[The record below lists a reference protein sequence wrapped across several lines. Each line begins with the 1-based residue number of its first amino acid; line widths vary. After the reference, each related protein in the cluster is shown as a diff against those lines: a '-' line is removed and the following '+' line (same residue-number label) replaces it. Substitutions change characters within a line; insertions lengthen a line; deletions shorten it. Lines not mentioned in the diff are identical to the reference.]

1 MANYCFCLP
10 NRSTSIGITVNPVR
24 VPRIEEFGSLET
36 IGQRLLDTGM
46 SFVCELA
53 EGAYLA

>member
-1 MANYCFCLP
+1 M
-10 NRSTSIGITVNPVR
+10 NPVR